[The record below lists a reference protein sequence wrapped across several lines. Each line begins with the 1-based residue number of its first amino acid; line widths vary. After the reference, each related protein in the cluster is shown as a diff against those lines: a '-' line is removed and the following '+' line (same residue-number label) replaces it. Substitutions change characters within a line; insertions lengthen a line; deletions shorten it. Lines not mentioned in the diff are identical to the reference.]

1 MSEKKPTEIKKGPT
15 SFSLPL
21 RPGLRGKKRPLGSS
35 IPDPVP
41 DPIPEL
47 PKKGY
52 SEPLPESVPAV
63 AEQAEPARKARV
75 TDPLRS
81 TLRKIGS
88 VKPTLRKSNDPIKEV
103 EDEPKLSRPVL
114 VEFRD
119 VSKRYGNHVAVNHV
133 SIKLYKGEFLSLV
146 GPSGAGKSTLIKCL
160 TLQERPDEGRII
172 VAGRDI
178 TLLRKRELPYYRRK
192 VGFIF
197 QDYKLLSS
205 KTAYENIAFAL
216 EVSGISSPEIRDR
229 VELML
234 ETVGMISKRENFPNE
249 LSGGEQQRV
258 AIARA
263 LVHDPKIL
271 IADEPTGNLDPV
283 NTWEIIELLYKINK
297 SGTMVILATH
307 DREIVDALKKR
318 VVTMRAGQVVADQ
331 EKGTYL
337 V

>member
-1 MSEKKPTEIKKGPT
+1 MSDQAEIPSQDVAAYQEPMSSAIKE
-15 SFSLPL
+15 SF
-21 RPGLRGKKRPLGSS
+21 
-35 IPDPVP
+35 PVP
-41 DPIPEL
+41 RAETESSAIVKD
-47 PKKGY
+47 
-52 SEPLPESVPAV
+52 SEPPKERKPIFGRTKAKSKI
-63 AEQAEPARKARV
+63 AETTP
-75 TDPLRS
+75 
-81 TLRKIGS
+81 
-88 VKPTLRKSNDPIKEV
+88 
-103 EDEPKLSRPVL
+103 SRPVL

-119 VSKRYGNHVAVNHV
+119 IMKFYDNHLALDHI
-133 SIKLYKGEFLSLV
+133 SLKLYKGEFLSVV

-160 TLQERPDEGRII
+160 TLQEWPNEGRII

-178 TLLRKRELPYYRRK
+178 TMLRSRELPYYRRK
-192 VGFIF
+192 VGIVF
-197 QDYKLLSS
+197 QDFKLLPI
-205 KTAYENIAFAL
+205 KTVYENVAFAL
-216 EVSGISSPEIRDR
+216 EVSNTSSKEIKER
-229 VELML
+229 VNIML
-234 ETVGMISKRENFPNE
+234 ETVGMHSKRDNFPNE

-283 NTWEIIELLYKINK
+283 NTWEIIELLFKINK

-318 VVTMRAGQVVADQ
+318 VITMRAGQVVSDQ

>member
-1 MSEKKPTEIKKGPT
+1 MSDKLDPASE
-15 SFSLPL
+15 
-21 RPGLRGKKRPLGSS
+21 GKKSETEESS
-35 IPDPVP
+35 AATP
-41 DPIPEL
+41 
-47 PKKGY
+47 G
-52 SEPLPESVPAV
+52 
-63 AEQAEPARKARV
+63 
-75 TDPLRS
+75 T
-81 TLRKIGS
+81 
-88 VKPTLRKSNDPIKEV
+88 
-103 EDEPKLSRPVL
+103 LSRAKRIITKTRDRIKSAIPIAEKEDDEEPTMARPVM

-119 VSKRYGNHVAVNHV
+119 LSKTYGEHAALDAI
-133 SIKLYKGEFLSLV
+133 SLKLYKGEFLSVV

-160 TLQERPDEGRII
+160 TLQERPDNGRII

-178 TLLRKRELPYYRRK
+178 TMLKQRELPYYRRK
-192 VGFIF
+192 VGIVF
-197 QDYKLLSS
+197 QDFKLLPS
-205 KTAYENIAFAL
+205 KTVYENVAFAL
-216 EVSGISSPEIRDR
+216 EVSSVSVREIKER
-229 VELML
+229 VQVML
-234 ETVGMISKRENFPNE
+234 ETVGMLPKRDNFPHE

-318 VVTMRAGQVVADQ
+318 VITMRAGKVVADQ
-331 EKGTYL
+331 EKGIYL

>member
-1 MSEKKPTEIKKGPT
+1 MPDNVAKIKEELSKPVASESDADGKLEKAKRILSKGRDRIKN
-15 SFSLPL
+15 L
-21 RPGLRGKKRPLGSS
+21 
-35 IPDPVP
+35 I
-41 DPIPEL
+41 
-47 PKKGY
+47 
-52 SEPLPESVPAV
+52 
-63 AEQAEPARKARV
+63 
-75 TDPLRS
+75 
-81 TLRKIGS
+81 
-88 VKPTLRKSNDPIKEV
+88 PTLEKPDDILPA
-103 EDEPKLSRPVL
+103 PSRPVL

-119 VSKRYGNHVAVNHV
+119 VVKAYGNNHIALDHV
-133 SIKLYKGEFLSLV
+133 SVKLFKGEFLSIV

-160 TLQERPDEGRII
+160 TLQERPQAGRII

-178 TLLRKRELPYYRRK
+178 TLLKERELPYYRRK
-192 VGFIF
+192 VGIVF
-197 QDYKLLSS
+197 QDFKLLPT
-205 KTAYENIAFAL
+205 KTVYENVAFAL
-216 EVSGISSPEIRDR
+216 EVSNVSTRETKDR
-229 VELML
+229 VQLML
-234 ETVGMISKRENFPNE
+234 ETVGMYDKRDNFPTE

-318 VVTMRAGQVVADQ
+318 VITMRAGKVVADQ
-331 EKGTYL
+331 EKGVYL

>member
-1 MSEKKPTEIKKGPT
+1 MSEKPDLASEETTPASQSEETTSGTAGTLSRAKRILTKTRDRIKSAIPTAEKG
-15 SFSLPL
+15 
-21 RPGLRGKKRPLGSS
+21 
-35 IPDPVP
+35 
-41 DPIPEL
+41 
-47 PKKGY
+47 
-52 SEPLPESVPAV
+52 
-63 AEQAEPARKARV
+63 
-75 TDPLRS
+75 
-81 TLRKIGS
+81 
-88 VKPTLRKSNDPIKEV
+88 
-103 EDEPKLSRPVL
+103 EDEEPTMARPVM

-119 VSKRYGNHVAVNHV
+119 LTKRYGEHAALDAI
-133 SIKLYKGEFLSLV
+133 SLKLYKGEFLSVV

-160 TLQERPDEGRII
+160 TLQEKPDSGRII

-178 TLLRKRELPYYRRK
+178 TMLKQRELPYYRRK
-192 VGFIF
+192 VGIVF
-197 QDYKLLSS
+197 QDFKLLPS
-205 KTAYENIAFAL
+205 KTVYENVAFAL
-216 EVSGISSPEIRDR
+216 EVSNVSVREIKER
-229 VELML
+229 VQIML
-234 ETVGMISKRENFPNE
+234 ETVGMLPKRDNFPNE

-318 VVTMRAGQVVADQ
+318 VITMRAGKVVADQ
-331 EKGTYL
+331 EKGIYL

>member
-1 MSEKKPTEIKKGPT
+1 MSDQAEAPATPT
-15 SFSLPL
+15 SQTKGPL
-21 RPGLRGKKRPLGSS
+21 RP
-35 IPDPVP
+35 
-41 DPIPEL
+41 
-47 PKKGY
+47 
-52 SEPLPESVPAV
+52 
-63 AEQAEPARKARV
+63 ARRA
-75 TDPLRS
+75 PLRRS
-81 TLRKIGS
+81 GQS
-88 VKPTLRKSNDPIKEV
+88 DPKPTAESPATDSKDSGESA
-103 EDEPKLSRPVL
+103 SRPVL

-119 VSKRYGNHVAVNHV
+119 VTKQYGDHVALNHV
-133 SIKLYKGEFLSLV
+133 SLKLFRGEFLSVV

-160 TLQERPDEGRII
+160 TLQERPDGGRII

-178 TLLRKRELPYYRRK
+178 TTLRDKDLPYYRRK
-192 VGFIF
+192 VGVVF
-197 QDYKLLSS
+197 QDFKLLLG
-205 KTAYENIAFAL
+205 KTVGENVAFAL
-216 EVSGISSPEIRDR
+216 EVSGMSSREIRER
-229 VELML
+229 VNIML
-234 ETVGMISKRENFPNE
+234 ETVGMRDKLNNFPHE

-318 VVTMRAGQVVADQ
+318 VITMRAGSVVADQ
-331 EKGTYL
+331 EKGVYL

>member
-1 MSEKKPTEIKKGPT
+1 MPARSNNAEA
-15 SFSLPL
+15 S
-21 RPGLRGKKRPLGSS
+21 
-35 IPDPVP
+35 
-41 DPIPEL
+41 
-47 PKKGY
+47 
-52 SEPLPESVPAV
+52 PLPILKRVAKPRPKHAV
-63 AEQAEPARKARV
+63 APVAENPEAAPKTEV
-75 TDPLRS
+75 TAANLP
-81 TLRKIGS
+81 
-88 VKPTLRKSNDPIKEV
+88 
-103 EDEPKLSRPVL
+103 RPVL

-119 VSKRYGNHVAVNHV
+119 VTKRFGTHVALDHIN
-133 SIKLYKGEFLSLV
+133 IKLYKGEFLSLV

-160 TLQERPDEGRII
+160 TLQEWPDEGRII

-192 VGFIF
+192 VGFVF
-197 QDYKLLSS
+197 QDYKLLPA
-205 KTAYENIAFAL
+205 KTVYENVAFAL
-216 EVSGISSPEIRDR
+216 EVSSIPTREIIER
-229 VELML
+229 VQVML
-234 ETVGMISKRENFPNE
+234 ETVGMASKRDNFPHE

-318 VVTMRAGQVVADQ
+318 VVTIRAGQIVADQ

>member
-1 MSEKKPTEIKKGPT
+1 MPARATRQEPEATSTPDAEASPSQASPDAISAPKRIMSAGKTRLKKAM
-15 SFSLPL
+15 SAV
-21 RPGLRGKKRPLGSS
+21 RPP
-35 IPDPVP
+35 
-41 DPIPEL
+41 
-47 PKKGY
+47 
-52 SEPLPESVPAV
+52 V
-63 AEQAEPARKARV
+63 AEAPEATAPSATDAEAP
-75 TDPLRS
+75 
-81 TLRKIGS
+81 
-88 VKPTLRKSNDPIKEV
+88 
-103 EDEPKLSRPVL
+103 LSRPVL

-119 VSKRYGNHVAVNHV
+119 VSKRYGAHAALDKV
-133 SIKLYKGEFLSLV
+133 SLKLYKGEFLSLV

-160 TLQERPDEGRII
+160 TLQERPEEGRII

-178 TLLRKRELPYYRRK
+178 TLLRKRELPFYRRK

-197 QDYKLLSS
+197 QDYKLLAS
-205 KTAYENIAFAL
+205 KTVYENVAFAL
-216 EVSGISSPEIRDR
+216 EVSGVATREIRER
-229 VELML
+229 VQLML
-234 ETVGMISKRENFPNE
+234 ETVGMTPKRDNFPHE

-263 LVHDPKIL
+263 LVHDPRIL

-283 NTWEIIELLYKINK
+283 NTWEIIELLYKINR

-318 VVTMRAGQVVADQ
+318 VVTIRAGQIVADQ

>member
-1 MSEKKPTEIKKGPT
+1 
-15 SFSLPL
+15 
-21 RPGLRGKKRPLGSS
+21 
-35 IPDPVP
+35 
-41 DPIPEL
+41 
-47 PKKGY
+47 
-52 SEPLPESVPAV
+52 V
-63 AEQAEPARKARV
+63 AETSDGAAIPPA
-75 TDPLRS
+75 S
-81 TLRKIGS
+81 T
-88 VKPTLRKSNDPIKEV
+88 EV
-103 EDEPKLSRPVL
+103 EAAHLPRPVL

-119 VSKRYGNHVAVNHV
+119 VSKRFGTHVALDHIN
-133 SIKLYKGEFLSLV
+133 IKLYKGEFLSLV

-160 TLQERPDEGRII
+160 TLQEWPEEGRII

-178 TLLRKRELPYYRRK
+178 TMLRKRELPYYRRK
-192 VGFIF
+192 VGFVF
-197 QDYKLLSS
+197 QDYKLLPT
-205 KTAYENIAFAL
+205 KTVGENVAFAL
-216 EVSGISSPEIRDR
+216 EVSSVPTKEIIQR
-229 VELML
+229 VQLML
-234 ETVGMISKRENFPNE
+234 ETVGMSAKKDNFPHE

-318 VVTMRAGQVVADQ
+318 VITVRAGQVVADQ

>member
-1 MSEKKPTEIKKGPT
+1 MPTASDQLENLADQEKNPQSERENKTMDLNGQKK
-15 SFSLPL
+15 SPL
-21 RPGLRGKKRPLGSS
+21 VKTK
-35 IPDPVP
+35 
-41 DPIPEL
+41 EK
-47 PKKGY
+47 PKT
-52 SEPLPESVPAV
+52 VDATPA
-63 AEQAEPARKARV
+63 
-75 TDPLRS
+75 
-81 TLRKIGS
+81 
-88 VKPTLRKSNDPIKEV
+88 
-103 EDEPKLSRPVL
+103 RPVL

-119 VSKRYGNHVAVNHV
+119 VVKLYETHMALDHINLR
-133 SIKLYKGEFLSLV
+133 LYKGEFLSVV

-160 TLQERPDEGRII
+160 TLQEWPESGRII

-178 TLLRKRELPYYRRK
+178 TLLRERELPYYRRK
-192 VGFIF
+192 VGIVF
-197 QDYKLLSS
+197 QDFKLLPT
-205 KTAYENIAFAL
+205 KTVYENVAFAL
-216 EVSGISSPEIRDR
+216 EVSGVSTREIKER
-229 VELML
+229 VQVIL
-234 ETVGMISKRENFPNE
+234 ETVGMLPKRDNFPNE

-283 NTWEIIELLYKINK
+283 NTWEIIELLFKINK

-318 VVTMRAGQVVADQ
+318 VITMRAGKIVSDQ

>member
-1 MSEKKPTEIKKGPT
+1 M
-15 SFSLPL
+15 
-21 RPGLRGKKRPLGSS
+21 
-35 IPDPVP
+35 PDKTQPVT
-41 DPIPEL
+41 PEATT
-47 PKKGY
+47 Y
-52 SEPLPESVPAV
+52 SEPATTPDSA
-63 AEQAEPARKARV
+63 
-75 TDPLRS
+75 
-81 TLRKIGS
+81 
-88 VKPTLRKSNDPIKEV
+88 KEV
-103 EDEPKLSRPVL
+103 VEKKDRKPVPSKGPKRAKVIDTVPSRPVL

-119 VSKRYGNHVAVNHV
+119 VVKTYDRHLALDHISL
-133 SIKLYKGEFLSLV
+133 KLYKGEFLSVV

-178 TLLRKRELPYYRRK
+178 TLLRNRELPYYRRK
-192 VGFIF
+192 VGIVF
-197 QDYKLLSS
+197 QDFKLLPS
-205 KTAYENIAFAL
+205 KTVYENVAFAL
-216 EVSGISSPEIRDR
+216 EVSNTSTKEMKER
-229 VELML
+229 VRIML
-234 ETVGMISKRENFPNE
+234 ETVGMSSKSENFPHE

-283 NTWEIIELLYKINK
+283 NTWEIIELLFKINK
-297 SGTMVILATH
+297 SGTMVVLATH

-318 VVTMRAGQVVADQ
+318 VITMRAGQVVSDQ

>member
-1 MSEKKPTEIKKGPT
+1 MSARSASQEAPQ
-15 SFSLPL
+15 
-21 RPGLRGKKRPLGSS
+21 
-35 IPDPVP
+35 VP
-41 DPIPEL
+41 SATP
-47 PKKGY
+47 PKKG
-52 SEPLPESVPAV
+52 SLRTKLKKSAPV
-63 AEQAEPARKARV
+63 AENPDVIQEAPKTAEAQ
-75 TDPLRS
+75 
-81 TLRKIGS
+81 
-88 VKPTLRKSNDPIKEV
+88 PTVLP
-103 EDEPKLSRPVL
+103 RPVL

-119 VSKRYGNHVAVNHV
+119 VTKRFGHHVALDHINL
-133 SIKLYKGEFLSLV
+133 KLYKGEFLSLV

-160 TLQERPDEGRII
+160 TLQEWPDEGRII

-178 TLLRKRELPYYRRK
+178 TMLRKRELPYFRRK
-192 VGFIF
+192 VGFVF
-197 QDYKLLSS
+197 QDYKLLPT
-205 KTAYENIAFAL
+205 KTVYENIAFAL
-216 EVSGISSPEIRDR
+216 EVSSVPTREIMQR
-229 VELML
+229 VQIML
-234 ETVGMISKRENFPNE
+234 ETVGMASKRDNFPNE

-318 VVTMRAGQVVADQ
+318 VITIRAGQIVADQ
-331 EKGTYL
+331 ERGTYL

>member
-1 MSEKKPTEIKKGPT
+1 MSE
-15 SFSLPL
+15 S
-21 RPGLRGKKRPLGSS
+21 
-35 IPDPVP
+35 
-41 DPIPEL
+41 EL
-47 PKKGY
+47 PAHKSTTY
-52 SEPLPESVPAV
+52 SEPKEAPVTSVN
-63 AEQAEPARKARV
+63 ELKKS
-75 TDPLRS
+75 PLTS
-81 TLRKIGS
+81 KSKT
-88 VKPTLRKSNDPIKEV
+88 KPKVIDTVP
-103 EDEPKLSRPVL
+103 SRPVL

-119 VSKRYGNHVAVNHV
+119 VIKSYDTHQVLDRI
-133 SIKLYKGEFLSLV
+133 SLKLYKGEFLSVV
-146 GPSGAGKSTLIKCL
+146 GPSGAGKSTFIKCL

-178 TLLRKRELPYYRRK
+178 TLLRDRELPFYRRK
-192 VGFIF
+192 VGIVF
-197 QDYKLLSS
+197 QDFKLLPS
-205 KTAYENIAFAL
+205 KTVYENIAFAL
-216 EVSGISSPEIRDR
+216 EVSGVSAREIKER
-229 VELML
+229 VSIIL
-234 ETVGMISKRENFPNE
+234 ETVGMSSKTENFPHE

-283 NTWEIIELLYKINK
+283 NTWEIIELLFKINK

-318 VVTMRAGQVVADQ
+318 VITMRAGQIVTDQ

>member
-1 MSEKKPTEIKKGPT
+1 MTPKLTSTRTPSRELPPEAGLSSEVLADVTALPAQPTP
-15 SFSLPL
+15 
-21 RPGLRGKKRPLGSS
+21 KKRLTARLNPFKGRG
-35 IPDPVP
+35 PKAQE
-41 DPIPEL
+41 PE
-47 PKKGY
+47 
-52 SEPLPESVPAV
+52 V
-63 AEQAEPARKARV
+63 AP
-75 TDPLRS
+75 
-81 TLRKIGS
+81 
-88 VKPTLRKSNDPIKEV
+88 
-103 EDEPKLSRPVL
+103 SRPVL

-119 VSKRYGNHVAVNHV
+119 VFLSYDQHVVLDHV
-133 SIKLYKGEFLSLV
+133 SFELYKGEFLSIV
-146 GPSGAGKSTLIKCL
+146 GPSGAGKSTMIKCL
-160 TLQERPDEGRII
+160 NLQQRPDSGRII

-178 TLLRKRELPYYRRK
+178 TLLRDRELPYYRRK
-192 VGFIF
+192 VGTVF
-197 QDYKLLSS
+197 QDFKLLPS
-205 KTAYENIAFAL
+205 KTVFENIAFAL
-216 EVSGISSPEIRDR
+216 EVSNTPNREIKQR

-234 ETVGMISKRENFPNE
+234 ETVGMSAKRDNFPKE

-318 VVTMRAGQVVADQ
+318 VITMRAGKIVADQ